1 MDHNYL
7 MLLNTKCTSDQCN
20 IDDENAEFDG
30 FGDRLKDYC
39 FENDNLVTEDI
50 CHNLYTNYV
59 YRNYSSNTNSISKDT
74 ADSLSKKLYEVC
86 EKYPMHIRCKCV
98 NFKRTFDYDDNNTL
112 STYGYSCMYPKC
124 SNKTA
129 NRDPNNSK
137 SSLIPR
143 DIYIDDRSCPENI
156 CQVIIDNSDFDLENS
171 DISIANNCNNQE
183 NNKENNKN
191 VVTNNSTEGKKEEN
205 NNNII
210 IIIVIAI
217 IFIILVFLFLIIL
230 LVSKRNNRRRGYYP

>member
-7 MLLNTKCTSDQCN
+7 MLLNNKCTSDQCN

-30 FGDRLKDYC
+30 FGDKLKDYC

-59 YRNYSSNTNSISKDT
+59 YRSYPSDTNSSISSDT

-86 EKYPMHIRCKCV
+86 EKYPMHIRCKCA
-98 NFKRTFDYDDNNTL
+98 NFKRTFDYDDNNIL
-112 STYGYSCMYPKC
+112 STHGYSCVYPKC
-124 SNKTA
+124 SNKIA
-129 NRDPNNSK
+129 NRDPNNSN
-137 SSLIPR
+137 SSLIPY
-143 DIYIDDRSCPENI
+143 DIYIETNPCPQNI
-156 CQVIIDNSDFDLENS
+156 CQIIMDNVKFDGENS
-171 DISIANNCNNQE
+171 DILIANNCNNQE
-183 NNKENNKN
+183 
-191 VVTNNSTEGKKEEN
+191 TEVKKEEVEEEKKEEEKEEKN
-205 NNNII
+205 NNVI